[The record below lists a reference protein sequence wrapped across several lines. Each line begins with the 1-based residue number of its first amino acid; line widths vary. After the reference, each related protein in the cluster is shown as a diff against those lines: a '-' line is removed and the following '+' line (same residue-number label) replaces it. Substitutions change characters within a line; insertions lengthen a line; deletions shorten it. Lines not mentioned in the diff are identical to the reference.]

1 MRFLIKP
8 RKESVCTN
16 NFGKKTS
23 EYPTGNPISGKRR
36 ERERGI
42 TKKKDCFFSER

>member
-8 RKESVCTN
+8 RKESMCTN

-36 ERERGI
+36 GGGDNKEKRL
-42 TKKKDCFFSER
+42 FLF

>member
-8 RKESVCTN
+8 RKESMCTN

-36 ERERGI
+36 ERGGGI

>member
-36 ERERGI
+36 ERER
-42 TKKKDCFFSER
+42 ERDNKEKRLFLF

>member
-8 RKESVCTN
+8 RKESMCTN

-36 ERERGI
+36 ERGGGDNKEKRL
-42 TKKKDCFFSER
+42 FLF

>member
-8 RKESVCTN
+8 RKESMCTN

-36 ERERGI
+36 ERGGDNKEKRL
-42 TKKKDCFFSER
+42 FLF